1 MGPLLRGPCPS
12 RQTAAAGP
20 LHNGEARMRTALRTR
35 LVAIGAATAL
45 SAAGVGVTAQTSW
58 PRKDAAA
65 GHPYDRAQPAAAP
78 DEIWVVIEIPEGSP
92 VKYEIDKE
100 TGAVYVD
107 RFQSM
112 PVHTPANYGSIPRTL
127 AVDGDPVDVVV
138 LARHPIH
145 PGAFVKVRPVGLLS
159 ALDGKDVDDKIL
171 AVPVSPV
178 DPTYDGVR
186 ELKDVPV
193 AERDRIAAY
202 FRVYKQLPAGQ
213 EGKLLETGDATA
225 ARAAVRAGMTRYLE
239 ARR

>member
-1 MGPLLRGPCPS
+1 MVP
-12 RQTAAAGP
+12 TAV
-20 LHNGEARMRTALRTR
+20 RTR
-35 LVAIGAATAL
+35 LVTTFAATAL
-45 SAAGVGVTAQTSW
+45 GVAAVGVTAQTTW

-65 GHPYDRAQPAAAP
+65 GHPYDRAQPATAP
-78 DEIWVVIEIPEGSP
+78 DEIWVVIEIPQGSA
-92 VKYEIDKE
+92 VKYELDKG
-100 TGAVYVD
+100 TGALYVD

-127 AVDGDPVDVVV
+127 AVDGDPVDAVV

-145 PGAFVKVRPVGLLS
+145 PGAFVKVRPIGLLRT
-159 ALDGKDVDDKIL
+159 LDGQYVDDKIL
-171 AVPVSPV
+171 AVPVSAV

-186 ELKDVPV
+186 DLTDIPA
-193 AERDRIAAY
+193 AERERIAAY

-213 EGKLLETGDATA
+213 EGKLLETGDATG